1 MNPSVRILQI
11 LFLSLIMGVAHA
23 QLTIEITKGME
34 RALPIAVVPF
44 GWQGAGGPPENIAAI
59 VSADLQRSGRFDSL
73 SPQEYVNRP
82 TEFGQINFP
91 NWRALQVDYLLVGQI
106 RPQGDRYVVEF
117 QLADV
122 IQQSQLLGFS
132 FDVRPDELRRLAHHI
147 SDLVYERITGERGA
161 FNTRIAYVTVTRRP
175 EGSSYALIVA
185 DADGHDP
192 QVVLRSPLPVM
203 SPAWSPDGSKL
214 AYVSFE
220 DRKSQIFVQDVY
232 SGARFSVANFP
243 GINGAPAWSPD
254 GQRLALTLSKDGN
267 PEIYIY
273 DLISRNLTTRLTN
286 NRAIDTEPVWSPDG
300 NFVIFTSDRGG
311 SPQLYR
317 VDLRGERPE
326 RLTFEGDY
334 NAAADFSPDGRSLA
348 MVHRAGGRFH
358 VAVMDLNTRQIRVL
372 TKGGLDE
379 SPSFAPNGSMIIY
392 AISQGVQE
400 ILSTVSVDGRVQQ
413 NLISRDSDVRE
424 PAWSPY
430 SR

>member
-1 MNPSVRILQI
+1 MNPSVRIVQI

-23 QLTIEITKGME
+23 QLTIEITKGVE

-44 GWQGAGGPPENIAAI
+44 GWQGVETPPEDMAAI
-59 VSADLQRSGRFDSL
+59 ISADLQRSGRFEPL
-73 SPQEYVNRP
+73 APREYVDRP
-82 TEFGQINFP
+82 ADYEQINFP
-91 NWRALQVDYLLVGQI
+91 NWRALQVDYVVVGQV
-106 RPQGDRYVVEF
+106 RPRDGGYVVEF

-122 IQQSQLLGFS
+122 LERSQLVGFS
-132 FDVRPDELRRLAHHI
+132 FDVRPGELRRLAHHI

-161 FNTRIAYVTVTRRP
+161 FNTRIAYVTATPRP
-175 EGSSYALIVA
+175 EGSSYALMVA
-185 DADGHDP
+185 DADGYNP
-192 QVVLRSPLPVM
+192 QVILRSSLPVM
-203 SPAWSPDGSKL
+203 SPAWSPDGTKL

-220 DRKSQIFVQDVY
+220 GRKSQIFVQDVY
-232 SGARFSVANFP
+232 SGNRFAVADFP

-254 GQRLALTLSKDGN
+254 GRRLALTLSKDGN
-267 PEIYIY
+267 PEVYIY
-273 DLISRNLTTRLTN
+273 DLISRNVVTRLTN
-286 NRAIDTEPVWSPDG
+286 SSAIDTEPAWSPDG
-300 NFVIFTSDRGG
+300 NSIIFTSDRGG

-317 VDLRGERPE
+317 VGLGGERPE

-348 MVHRAGGRFH
+348 IVHRTGGKFH
-358 VAVMDLNTRQIRVL
+358 IAVMDLNTRELRVL
-372 TKGGLDE
+372 TRGGLDE

-392 AISQGVQE
+392 ATSQGGQG
-400 ILSTVSVDGRVQQ
+400 ILATVSVDGRVQQ